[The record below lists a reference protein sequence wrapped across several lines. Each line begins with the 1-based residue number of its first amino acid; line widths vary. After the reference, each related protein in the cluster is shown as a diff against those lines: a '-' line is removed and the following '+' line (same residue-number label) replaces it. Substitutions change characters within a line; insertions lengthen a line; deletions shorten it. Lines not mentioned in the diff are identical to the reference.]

1 MTNNIQTLVTAC
13 RMLGNLGICNP
24 FGHISARVPGKD
36 LFIIPGHLNHYGRS
50 LSEATSDDIVTLDMN
65 GKKVAGKIE
74 PVEEAAIHYSI
85 YRSRPEI
92 NSVCYGHSLVLEAFG
107 LARKS
112 LAQLRTGATV
122 GWIIAKGIPNVSIE
136 QPDGRIKNIQDA
148 KPLVKALKNSDAC
161 LFSIKAG
168 SVTVGKSIEESC
180 VDHILLEQSAKMQM
194 MVEQLGTVAKIP
206 TAYKEGPGI
215 KAPTGRNMWAYY
227 SKRYGGLK

>member
-13 RMLGNLGICNP
+13 RMLGNLGICDP

-36 LFIIPGHLNHYGRS
+36 LFIVPGHLNHYGRS
-50 LSEATSDDIVTLDMN
+50 LSEATSEDIVTLDME

-92 NSVCYGHSLVLEAFG
+92 NSVCYGHSQVLEAFG

-112 LAQLRTGATV
+112 LAQLRTGASV
-122 GWIIAKGIPNVSIE
+122 GWIIAKGVPIVSIE

-148 KPLVKALKNSDAC
+148 EPLVKALKNSNAC

-168 SVTVGKSIEESC
+168 SVTVGRGIEESC
-180 VDHILLEQSAKMQM
+180 VNHILLEQSAKMQM
-194 MVEQLGTVAKIP
+194 IVEQLGSAAKLP
-206 TAYKEGPGI
+206 ASYKEGPGI
-215 KAPTGRNMWAYY
+215 RAPTGKNMWAYY
-227 SKRYGGLK
+227 SKRYGGLR